1 VVPLP
6 LWLLTEIADEM
17 ATNLALLAML
27 LTFGGGETAAPGVV
41 DFDTEIMPI
50 LTKGG
55 CNTGACHG
63 AAIGRGGFKLSLYG
77 SDPAMDFRA
86 MVHQLE
92 GRRVNLA
99 KPEQSLLLLKP
110 TESLG
115 HGGGMR
121 FEDDDPSAKL
131 LIQWIQSGVP
141 RLSRRKLTRLEIT
154 PRESL
159 VESTGKTV
167 SMKAT
172 AHFDDGKSEDVTH
185 WTVFKAD
192 DGDAIEIDSNSARI
206 HRRGQHNV
214 TARYLDRVVPFTF
227 IVPLQDEPVDF
238 SAMKRHNFID
248 EFVLAKLKTL
258 RLPASPP
265 ADDAALLRRLRL
277 DLTGTLP
284 SSAEVDKFVHDRSQK
299 KWEKLVERLLKS
311 DEFVDYWTYKFAKL
325 LQIRSQPRETQGAL
339 AFHNWL
345 KQQIAKRAAFNDMA
359 ETLLTATG
367 DSHEFGPANFYRT
380 VSGPR
385 EQAEYVSRVFMGVRL
400 RCANCHNHPLDKWTQ
415 DDYHGLSAVFAK
427 IERGRIIK
435 VGTRGEVTNPRT
447 GELAV
452 PRIPGDRYLEQDADG
467 RKELA
472 NWLTQSSNPYFA
484 KSLVNRLWKSVLGR
498 GLVEPADDLRATNP
512 PTHPKLLEQ
521 LAQDFIE
528 HDYDIRHTL
537 RTIVTS
543 ATYRRGS
550 TPLPANSS
558 DTQFYSHALVK
569 PLEAEVL
576 ADAIAVVTE
585 VPDKYGDEPLGTR
598 AVTLFDPKIPSASL
612 DILGRCSRA
621 ESCENPAASD
631 ATAISGGLT
640 TRLHL
645 INGELINR
653 KLSKKGG
660 RLGRL
665 LESKNSDIEVVA
677 ELYLVALGR
686 RPNAAENKYWQSQ
699 FIGIANQKQRRQFF
713 EDLLWGLL
721 TCREFVTNH

>member
-1 VVPLP
+1 
-6 LWLLTEIADEM
+6 M
-17 ATNLALLAML
+17 ATNLALLTML
-27 LTFGGGETAAPGVV
+27 VSLGGGETVAPAVV

-50 LTKGG
+50 LTKSG
-55 CNTGACHG
+55 CNAGACHG

-77 SDPAMDFRA
+77 SDPSLDYRVI
-86 MVHQLE
+86 VHQLE

-99 KPEQSLLLLKP
+99 KPDESLVVLKP

-121 FEDDDPSAKL
+121 FEYKDSAAKL
-131 LIQWIQSGVP
+131 LIRWIQSGVP
-141 RLSRRKLTRLEIT
+141 RLSRRKLKRLDIA
-154 PRESL
+154 PREL
-159 VESTGKTV
+159 LIDKPGTTV
-167 SMKAT
+167 SLKAT
-172 AHFDDGKSEDVTH
+172 AHFDDGKSEDVTQ

-192 DGDAIEIDSNSARI
+192 DSDAIEIGSNSATV

-227 IVPLQDEPVDF
+227 IVPLQDATVDF
-238 SAMKRHNFID
+238 SKAQRHNFID
-248 EFVLAKLKTL
+248 EFVLEKLRIL
-258 RLPASPP
+258 QLPASQR
-265 ADDAALLRRLRL
+265 AGDAALLRRLRL

-284 SSAEVDKFVHDRSQK
+284 APAEVSKFVNDSTDD
-299 KWEKLVERLLKS
+299 KWERLVNRVLDS

-325 LQIRSQPRETQGAL
+325 LQIRSQPQDTQGAL
-339 AFHNWL
+339 AFHAWL
-345 KQQIAKRAAFNDMA
+345 KQQIAKRTSFNRMA

-367 DSHEFGPANFYRT
+367 DSHEFGPANFYRA
-380 VSGPR
+380 VAGPR

-400 RCANCHNHPLDKWTQ
+400 RCANCHNHPLDRWTQ

-447 GELAV
+447 GERAV
-452 PRIPGDRYLEQDADG
+452 PRIPGEQYLDQSADG
-467 RKELA
+467 RKKLA
-472 NWLTQSSNPYFA
+472 DWLTNSSNPYFA
-484 KSLVNRLWKSVLGR
+484 KSLVNRLWKSVMGR
-498 GLVEPADDLRATNP
+498 GLVEPADDLRGTNP
-512 PTHPKLLEQ
+512 PTHPKLLER
-521 LAQDFIE
+521 LARDFIE
-528 HDYDIRHTL
+528 HGYDIRHTL
-537 RTIVTS
+537 RMIVTS
-543 ATYRRGS
+543 ETYRRS
-550 TPLPANSS
+550 ATTLPQNAS

-598 AVTLFDPKIPSASL
+598 AVTLFDPKIESASL

-621 ESCENPAASD
+621 ESCETPAAAD

-653 KLSKKGG
+653 KLSTTNG

-665 LESKNSDIEVVA
+665 LKSQESDVEILA
-677 ELYLVALGR
+677 DLYLLALAR
-686 RPNAAENKYWQSQ
+686 RPNDAENKYWQSQ
-699 FIGIANQKQRRQFF
+699 FVDIANKKQRRQLF